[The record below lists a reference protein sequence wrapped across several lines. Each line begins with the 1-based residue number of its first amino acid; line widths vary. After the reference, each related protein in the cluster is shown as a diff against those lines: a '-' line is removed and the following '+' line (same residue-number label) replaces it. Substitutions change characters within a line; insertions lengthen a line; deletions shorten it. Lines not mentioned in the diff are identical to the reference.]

1 MDLQEARNS
10 ISRIDEELTSL
21 FVKRMELSKE
31 IAAYKKEK
39 ELPVLDAGR
48 ERAVLAKIGQ
58 LAGDD
63 LADYAQSV
71 YRTVMATTRSY
82 QNFCNGVASST
93 YESIRAT
100 LDSTPKLFP
109 QRPTVACQG
118 IEGANS
124 QIACDSLFKAPT
136 ILYFNTFEHVFKAVE
151 SGMCQYGILPIE
163 NSTAGSVNVIYD
175 LMTRHNFYIVR
186 SVRLKVEHNLLA
198 KHGVKLDDVREVLSH
213 GQALSQCANFLAGLK
228 NVKAT
233 IVENTAVAARTVA
246 QSERNDLAALSSR
259 FCAEEYAEASRR
271 GYVPVCLGRNV
282 MKCDTAALC
291 FLSAA
296 KAFFNAARARK
307 ATEH

>member
-1 MDLQEARNS
+1 MSKKLEELREKIDG
-10 ISRIDEELTSL
+10 IDEKI
-21 FVKRMELSKE
+21 VKLYRERMDVTKD

-48 ERAVLAKIGQ
+48 ERAVLARIGQ

-82 QNFCNGVASST
+82 QNFCNGVTSGT
-93 YESIRAT
+93 YDSIRAT

-151 SGMCQYGILPIE
+151 SGMRFFT
-163 NSTAGSVNVIYD
+163 STP
-175 LMTRHNFYIVR
+175 
-186 SVRLKVEHNLLA
+186 
-198 KHGVKLDDVREVLSH
+198 LS
-213 GQALSQCANFLAGLK
+213 
-228 NVKAT
+228 T
-233 IVENTAVAARTVA
+233 
-246 QSERNDLAALSSR
+246 SSK
-259 FCAEEYAEASRR
+259 
-271 GYVPVCLGRNV
+271 P
-282 MKCDTAALC
+282 
-291 FLSAA
+291 
-296 KAFFNAARARK
+296 
-307 ATEH
+307 